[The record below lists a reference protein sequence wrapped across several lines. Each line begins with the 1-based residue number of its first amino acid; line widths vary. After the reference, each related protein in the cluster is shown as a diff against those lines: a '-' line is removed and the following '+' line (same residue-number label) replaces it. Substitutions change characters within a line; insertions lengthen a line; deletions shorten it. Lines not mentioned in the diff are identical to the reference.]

1 MSAPKPAAPSRP
13 KPETTTPTA
22 APPSATPETPPLAVF
37 EAEPAAA
44 GNAGFVSFAI
54 APWGEIYV
62 DGQKRGVSPPMR
74 EIELSPGQYRI
85 EVRNT
90 TFPALVQTVEVEAG
104 GRIRIKHQFR

>member
-1 MSAPKPAAPSRP
+1 M
-13 KPETTTPTA
+13 
-22 APPSATPETPPLAVF
+22 L
-37 EAEPAAA
+37 EAEPASASA
-44 GNAGFVSFAI
+44 PAVVSFAI

-74 EIELSPGQYRI
+74 EIELSPGQYKI

-90 TFPALVQTVEVEAG
+90 TFPVHARTIEVESG

>member
-1 MSAPKPAAPSRP
+1 M
-13 KPETTTPTA
+13 
-22 APPSATPETPPLAVF
+22 AVV

-74 EIELSPGQYRI
+74 ELELSPGQYRI

-90 TFPALVQTVEVEAG
+90 TFPAYVQTVEVEAG
-104 GRIRIKHQFR
+104 ERIRIKHQFR